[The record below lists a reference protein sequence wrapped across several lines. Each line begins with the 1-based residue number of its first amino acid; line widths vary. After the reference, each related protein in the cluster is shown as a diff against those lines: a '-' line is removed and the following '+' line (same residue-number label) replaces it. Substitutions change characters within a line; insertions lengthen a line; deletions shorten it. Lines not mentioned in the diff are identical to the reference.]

1 MQIYYVQ
8 KIKIKAPIK
17 KKKHI
22 RENNNTHNYE
32 YILIHQELVL
42 ILIFHIELILLYQR
56 VKKNYLY
63 NALGSKK

>member
-1 MQIYYVQ
+1 MQQISTY
-8 KIKIKAPIK
+8 K
-17 KKKHI
+17 KEKTYII